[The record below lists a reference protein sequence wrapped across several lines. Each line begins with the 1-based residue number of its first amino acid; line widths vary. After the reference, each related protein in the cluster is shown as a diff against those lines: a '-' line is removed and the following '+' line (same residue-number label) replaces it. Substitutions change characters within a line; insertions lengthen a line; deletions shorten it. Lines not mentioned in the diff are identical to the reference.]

1 MKGQMT
7 FQEQIQK
14 CRNYGDIFDVVKR
27 AVKETIG
34 RERVGLM
41 LYLGNLPLRV
51 GAFHGLGSNGIVI
64 NRRLV
69 DLMSK
74 SARSITEMNSFT
86 FTLLLHEYL
95 HSLGYVGER
104 HVREL
109 THKISK
115 EVFGRD
121 HPATVMALQLPMPR
135 IPPSEL
141 QLRARDLELELVKDF
156 ERSNQSYIS

>member
-1 MKGQMT
+1 MKGSMT
-7 FQEQIQK
+7 SQEQIEK

-64 NRRLV
+64 NRRLI

-95 HSLGYVGER
+95 HSLGYVDER
-104 HVREL
+104 HVRGL

-115 EVFGRD
+115 EIFGRD
-121 HPATVMALQLPMPR
+121 HPATMMALQLPIPR

>member
-1 MKGQMT
+1 MKGSMT
-7 FQEQIQK
+7 FQEQIER
-14 CRNYGDIFDVVKR
+14 CRNYGDIFHVVRR
-27 AVKETIG
+27 AVKEIIG

-64 NRRLV
+64 NRRLI

-74 SARSITEMNSFT
+74 SAGSVTEMNSFT

-95 HSLGYVGER
+95 HSLGYVDER
-104 HVREL
+104 HVRDL
-109 THKISK
+109 THEISE
-115 EVFGRD
+115 EVFGAD
-121 HPATVMALQLPMPR
+121 HPATMMALQLPIPR
-135 IPPSEL
+135 IPPSEM
-141 QLRARDLELELVKDF
+141 QLRTWDLDLELVKDF